1 MSMHI
6 EWTHGVGRVFDGSLS
21 FANHDSF
28 FSVMSID
35 KIGPDCVLVS
45 ADLTQR
51 KLKKSDIESIYQALK
66 AAGFALMHCW
76 RKVGK
81 RVPRGARNGRILRTV
96 GDLSLWEIEL

>member
-6 EWTHGVGRVFDGSLS
+6 EWTHGVGRVFDEGLS
-21 FANHDSF
+21 FANHDPF
-28 FSVMSID
+28 FSVMSFE

-51 KLKKSDIESIYQALK
+51 KLKKSDIDDCYFALK

-81 RVPRGARNGRILRTV
+81 RVPRGARKGRILRTV